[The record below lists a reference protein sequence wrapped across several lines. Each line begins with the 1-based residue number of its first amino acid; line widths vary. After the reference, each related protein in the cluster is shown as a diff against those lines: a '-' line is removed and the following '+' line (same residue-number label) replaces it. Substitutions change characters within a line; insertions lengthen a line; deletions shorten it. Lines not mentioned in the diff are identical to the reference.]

1 MYRICIHLN
10 LHVLC
15 SHCVLHLMCRDL
27 LQQRECE
34 AVSHVKESMTM
45 VESSLMEKEQ
55 VRGFTITSS
64 SPSYIPKM
72 CNVEVHKCTDCGL
85 CNVT

>member
-1 MYRICIHLN
+1 MY
-10 LHVLC
+10 
-15 SHCVLHLMCRDL
+15 RDL

-55 VRGFTITSS
+55 VRGFTVTSS
-64 SPSYIPKM
+64 SPSYMHKK
-72 CNVEVHKCTDCGL
+72 CNVEVHTVSALIVVC
-85 CNVT
+85 VTLLRLRLGSSSVWQN